1 MNRKLIVPV
10 VIISI
15 SILMTACLS
24 LPFPGLTPAPT
35 AASTQTQSAFD
46 IPATQIVQTVVSAQT
61 EGAYNT
67 VVAQLTQISQA
78 TATPAAPTLMAATD
92 TPLPPTEA
100 ANPTETEIPTI
111 ADTATAE
118 EEIPSSTPVTLT
130 TSTPAS
136 AYCDWAMYVND
147 VTVTDGTTFLPGQ
160 TFTKTWRLKNNGTC
174 TWTTDY
180 ALVFVGGTA
189 MGGSTS
195 INLSS
200 PVLPG
205 QLISLSVNLT
215 APVTPGPYTGFWMLR
230 NANDATFGIDK
241 YANGAFW
248 VKINVAGSILA
259 LQNPNVPLSF
269 AATYCG
275 AEWQSSAAYL
285 TCPSPVNDFVNGS
298 VILSMNTKLQ
308 DGTFNNSPALVVIPN
323 NGSGG
328 MVSGT
333 YPGYTVRPGDR
344 FSSAVGCLADS
355 PNCNITFQLN
365 YTVNGGNQQSMG
377 SWIETSSGPITPI
390 NIDLSPYVNQSITFI
405 LEVQNN
411 NGSSTDDRGF
421 WLLPQIYRP

>member
-15 SILMTACLS
+15 SLLLAACLS
-24 LPFPGLTPAPT
+24 LPFPTPTPVPT
-35 AASTQTQSAFD
+35 AVQPQSAVD
-46 IPATQIVQTVVSAQT
+46 IPATQIVQTVAAAQT
-61 EGAYNT
+61 EGAFST
-67 VVAQLTQISQA
+67 VVTQLTQISQA
-78 TATPAAPTLMAATD
+78 TDTPPGPTD
-92 TPLPPTEA
+92 TPLPPTVVT
-100 ANPTETEIPTI
+100 NPTDTEMPTSAATI
-111 ADTATAE
+111 TAE
-118 EEIPSSTPVTLT
+118 PVIPSSTPVLA

-136 AYCDWAMYVND
+136 TYCDWAVYIDDM
-147 VTVTDGTTFLPGQ
+147 TVADGTTFSPGHA
-160 TFTKTWRLKNNGTC
+160 FTKTWRMKNNGTC

-205 QLISLSVNLT
+205 QLVDLSVSLT
-215 APVTPGPYTGFWMLR
+215 APQTPGPYTGFWMLR
-230 NANDATFGIDK
+230 NADDVTFGINK

-248 VKINVAGSILA
+248 VKINVAGSVLSTV
-259 LQNPNVPLSF
+259 NPQVPLSF

-285 TCPSPVNDFVNGS
+285 TCPSPINDFVNGS
-298 VILSMNTKLQ
+298 VILSMSSKLQ
-308 DGTFNNSPALVVIPN
+308 DGTFNSSPALVVIPN
-323 NGSGG
+323 DGNGG

-344 FSSAVGCLADS
+344 FSTAVGCLADN
-355 PNCNITFQLN
+355 PNCNITFQIN
-365 YTVNGGNQQSMG
+365 YTVNGGNQQSLG
-377 SWIETSSGPITPI
+377 SWIETSSGTITPI
-390 NIDLSPYVNQSITFI
+390 NIDLSPYVNQTMTFI

-421 WLLPQIYRP
+421 WLLPQIFRP